1 MINLRAR
8 EQRGLSI
15 YLDGGSNTGITWPLT
30 PGFDGA
36 APDTLAY
43 PFSIAIWVRP
53 VNITT
58 EKAAIYVGNS
68 ATSNDHFILGID
80 VSTAM
85 IDAYAGSHDRTYAS
99 NTISAANT
107 WTFLTA
113 RFISATDRQVYLNG
127 DVGNKGTTALSRIVD
142 RGAQGVIGLGR
153 RFDSSPGDQFNGRF
167 AHATIWRGVITET
180 DIVNMARGLHP
191 LRVQSAPLDFYFPC
205 TDPSDAFRERAWGY
219 MGTVNALGATP
230 AFENLS
236 PPIFSEPQPFVWW
249 ATASLQDIDITPSA
263 AVAGSDSSIGEVG
276 FGDIN
281 INPLEV
287 AAATASS
294 IGGVD
299 ESDVDITPSPAEV
312 VTSSSV
318 SQVEQNSLAISP
330 SAVAA
335 NTAKVDPIVE
345 LSDINID
352 PDDATAVAE
361 STDPTVHYTGIDV
374 TPAAAVAVCTG
385 TDPNVDDAKNVFA
398 DPAVASATATEPTLG
413 FSSVSVTPSVATA
426 AVRSIYR
433 IDLIL
438 YGVTAGTSAS
448 VGNVLAGIDIISLYP
463 DAVSA
468 AVSVTSPSLY
478 FTSTSATPAPASS
491 AVSTTDPTYIVYDN
505 VSWPDP
511 AVASADSVGPT
522 VDFGSLVITPAAA
535 ETVAVSTAPTVFF
548 SSTSSAPTPV
558 VAATSVTQPIA
569 GVFFMYF
576 PEADSVLG
584 DWRDENEGAVDIYQ
598 SIDEDP
604 FDDADYVQ
612 SEWGPDQETY
622 ITKMERMSEPD
633 DDTNHIIEYR
643 YGKENDLTRMDLVVR
658 LKQGATVIAGWS
670 HDDIST
676 TIVAARQI
684 LSEGEALQI
693 TDYKD
698 LYLEFEAWE
707 R

>member
-1 MINLRAR
+1 MINLNVR
-8 EQRGLSI
+8 ERKGLSL
-15 YLDGGSNTGITWPLT
+15 YFDGGNNTGLTWPLT
-30 PGFDGA
+30 PGLDGQSTG
-36 APDTLAY
+36 TLPY
-43 PFSIAIWVRP
+43 PFSVAIWVRP
-53 VNITT
+53 ANILT
-58 EKAAIYVGNS
+58 EKMAIYIGNS
-68 ATSNDHFILGID
+68 ATSNDHYCLGID
-80 VSTAM
+80 TSTAM
-85 IDAYAGSHDRTYAS
+85 LDAYAGSHDRTYAV
-99 NTISAANT
+99 NTISGTNI
-107 WTFLTA
+107 WTLLTA
-113 RFISATDRQVYLNG
+113 RIISATDRQVYLNG
-127 DVGNKGTTALSRIVD
+127 DVGNKGTTTLSRIVD

-153 RFDSSPGDQFNGRF
+153 RFDSSPGDEFLGYY
-167 AHATIWRGVITET
+167 AHATIWRGAISES
-180 DIVNMARGLHP
+180 DIIQMGRGMHP
-191 LRVQSAPLDFYFPC
+191 LRVVSAPLEFYFSGVEPGEAW
-205 TDPSDAFRERAWGY
+205 TEKAWGY
-219 MGTVNALGATP
+219 RGTVNAAGATP
-230 AFENLS
+230 SYRNQS
-236 PPIFSEPQPFVWW
+236 PPIISEPQPFVWW
-249 ATASLQDIDITPSA
+249 AVSSLQDIDVTPAA
-263 AVAGSDSSIGEVG
+263 AVAGTDAIIGEVG

-287 AAATASS
+287 VAATASS

-335 NTAKVDPIVE
+335 NTAKADPIVE
-345 LSDINID
+345 LSDINVD
-352 PDDATAVAE
+352 PDDATAVAA

-385 TDPNVDDAKNVFA
+385 VDPLVDDAKNVITVPSTA
-398 DPAVASATATEPTLG
+398 AASTTDPSIG
-413 FSSVSVTPSVATA
+413 FTSVNVTPAPA
-426 AVRSIYR
+426 AASTRSIYR
-433 IDLIL
+433 IDLNM

-478 FTSTSATPAPASS
+478 FTSTSATPAPASA

-548 SSTSSAPTPV
+548 SSTSSVPTPV

-584 DWRDENEGAVDIYQ
+584 DWRDENEGTVDIYQ